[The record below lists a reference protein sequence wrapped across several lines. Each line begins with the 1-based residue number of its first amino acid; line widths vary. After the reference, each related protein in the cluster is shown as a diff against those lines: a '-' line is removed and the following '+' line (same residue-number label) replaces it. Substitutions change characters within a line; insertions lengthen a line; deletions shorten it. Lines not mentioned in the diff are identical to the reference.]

1 MCRGDCL
8 RIDCAAEKKE
18 NGAGCQGE
26 AAGRGGRRMKGRAA
40 AMTAPPAIVD
50 GHLVAGE
57 VTFLDTL
64 LPESQEPTANHSP
77 ERISPSQP
85 EEMPPRVPPSA
96 VVCGDIP
103 PPKAAAPTLYTP
115 WKVLDPI
122 VGILKEQ
129 LSGKENIIKSL
140 KKQLEDQEKIIK
152 SMGPLEPIVTA
163 KNEELSYKQDV
174 IQCLKDQLE
183 DKEKI
188 IKSMGQMIKDRD
200 EIIKQ
205 KNQAL
210 KIKNDSI
217 RAINEEF
224 EEQQAQV
231 KVWEQEVTIGDD
243 MVIGV
248 VVRKKPRITPP

>member
-1 MCRGDCL
+1 
-8 RIDCAAEKKE
+8 
-18 NGAGCQGE
+18 
-26 AAGRGGRRMKGRAA
+26 
-40 AMTAPPAIVD
+40 MTAPPAIVD
-50 GHLVAGE
+50 GNLVAGE
-57 VTFLDTL
+57 VTVLDTL
-64 LPESQEPTANHSP
+64 LPESQEPTANLPESQEPTANHSS

-103 PPKAAAPTLYTP
+103 YTP

-163 KNEELSYKQDV
+163 KNKELSYKQDV

-188 IKSMGQMIKDRD
+188 FKSMGQMIKDR
-200 EIIKQ
+200 EKQEQ

-210 KIKNDSI
+210 KIKSDSI

-224 EEQQAQV
+224 DQQQAQG
-231 KVWEQEVTIGDD
+231 KVWEQEVTVDD

>member
-1 MCRGDCL
+1 
-8 RIDCAAEKKE
+8 
-18 NGAGCQGE
+18 
-26 AAGRGGRRMKGRAA
+26 
-40 AMTAPPAIVD
+40 MTAPLAIVD
-50 GHLVAGE
+50 GNLVAGE
-57 VTFLDTL
+57 VTVLDTL
-64 LPESQEPTANHSP
+64 LPESQEPTANLPESQEPTANHSS

-103 PPKAAAPTLYTP
+103 YTP

-122 VGILKEQ
+122 VGIVKEQ

-163 KNEELSYKQDV
+163 KNKELSYKQDV

-183 DKEKI
+183 DKENI
-188 IKSMGQMIKDRD
+188 IKSMGQMIKDR
-200 EIIKQ
+200 EKLEQ

-210 KIKNDSI
+210 KIKSDSI

-224 EEQQAQV
+224 DQQQAQG
-231 KVWEQEVTIGDD
+231 KVWEQEVTVDD
-243 MVIGV
+243 MAIGV

>member
-1 MCRGDCL
+1 
-8 RIDCAAEKKE
+8 
-18 NGAGCQGE
+18 
-26 AAGRGGRRMKGRAA
+26 
-40 AMTAPPAIVD
+40 MTAPPAIVD
-50 GHLVAGE
+50 GNLVAGE
-57 VTFLDTL
+57 VTVLDTL
-64 LPESQEPTANHSP
+64 LPESQEPTANLPESQDPTANHSS

-103 PPKAAAPTLYTP
+103 YTP

-163 KNEELSYKQDV
+163 KNKELSYKQDV

-188 IKSMGQMIKDRD
+188 IKSMGQMIKDR
-200 EIIKQ
+200 EKQ
-205 KNQAL
+205 EQ
-210 KIKNDSI
+210 KI
-217 RAINEEF
+217 RL
-224 EEQQAQV
+224 
-231 KVWEQEVTIGDD
+231 
-243 MVIGV
+243 
-248 VVRKKPRITPP
+248 

>member
-1 MCRGDCL
+1 
-8 RIDCAAEKKE
+8 
-18 NGAGCQGE
+18 
-26 AAGRGGRRMKGRAA
+26 MKGRAA

-50 GHLVAGE
+50 GNLVAGE
-57 VTFLDTL
+57 VTVLDTL
-64 LPESQEPTANHSP
+64 LPESQEPTANHSS

-96 VVCGDIP
+96 VVCGDMP
-103 PPKAAAPTLYTP
+103 PPKAAAPTLHTP

-152 SMGPLEPIVTA
+152 SMGPVEPIVTA
-163 KNEELSYKQDV
+163 KNKELRYKQDV
-174 IQCLKDQLE
+174 IQCLKEQLE

-210 KIKNDSI
+210 KITGDSI

-224 EEQQAQV
+224 DQQQAPG
-231 KVWEQEVTIGDD
+231 KVWEQEVTVDD

>member
-50 GHLVAGE
+50 GNLVAGE
-57 VTFLDTL
+57 VTVLDTL
-64 LPESQEPTANHSP
+64 LPESQEPTANHSS

-103 PPKAAAPTLYTP
+103 PPKAAAPTLHTP

-163 KNEELSYKQDV
+163 KNKELSYKQDV

-188 IKSMGQMIKDRD
+188 IKSMGQMIKDR
-200 EIIKQ
+200 EKQEQ

-210 KIKNDSI
+210 KIKSDSI

-224 EEQQAQV
+224 DQQQAQG
-231 KVWEQEVTIGDD
+231 KVWEQEVTVDD